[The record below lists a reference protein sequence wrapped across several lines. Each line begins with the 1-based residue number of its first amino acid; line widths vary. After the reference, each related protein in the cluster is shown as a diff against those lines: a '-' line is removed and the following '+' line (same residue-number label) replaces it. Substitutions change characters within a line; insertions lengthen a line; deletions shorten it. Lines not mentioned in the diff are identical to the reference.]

1 MLDEAIATEPS
12 APPTYSP
19 DGEWWW
25 SGSDWKP
32 ALSPDRQLRFDGES
46 WVRLARRSPF
56 PLWSIAPTF
65 IWFTLLGVWL
75 PLSVV
80 TFRADDPGRDT
91 LIWAIVGGS
100 IVASA
105 TLALG
110 IAFGATRRALWLW
123 LAVPVGTFAQ
133 TVGYLVFVESTAAS
147 NATGGDIS
155 MGFGAVVLSIPIFL
169 ALLTL
174 IWVGAALGR
183 LAAKLR
189 RRVNSGWI
197 T

>member
-1 MLDEAIATEPS
+1 MANDALSTQPS
-12 APPTYSP
+12 PPPSFSP

-25 SGSDWKP
+25 SGNDWKP
-32 ALSPDRQLRFDGES
+32 ALSPDRRLRFDGES
-46 WVRLARRSPF
+46 WVRIARRSPF

-65 IWFTLLGVWL
+65 AWFVLLAVWL
-75 PLSVV
+75 PLSIV
-80 TFRADDPGRDT
+80 TFHADDPSGDT

-100 IVASA
+100 VVASA
-105 TLALG
+105 TLVIG

-123 LAVPVGTFAQ
+123 LAVPVGAFAQ

-147 NATGGDIS
+147 NAPGGDIL
-155 MGFGAVVLSIPIFL
+155 MGLGAAVLSIPIFL
-169 ALLTL
+169 ALLILT
-174 IWVGAALGR
+174 WVGAALGR

-189 RRVNSGWI
+189 RRANSGRI